1 LRIIV
6 RLGTEELDF
15 TQLNPAMPFARGLP
29 VFPPFDERGRPG
41 AFARSRKPRIGGCMN
56 FSIKVDPATWQRYIS
71 TPVKGQALLMEPFT
85 NKGTAFT
92 VRERDELDLHGLL
105 PPQVSTIE
113 QQLVRVYEN
122 FSMKPTPLQK
132 FIYMASLQDRN
143 ETLFYRL
150 CHERIDEMMPIVYT
164 PVVGEACQKYS
175 HIYRRARGLYVS
187 YDQRD
192 NIEKVL
198 SNFHTNNPS
207 IIVVTDGERILGLGD
222 QGAGGMGI
230 PIGKLCLYTLCAGV
244 SPYSTLPITL
254 DVGTD
259 NEERLADPLYLGLRQ
274 RRVRGEEYQAFIDRF
289 VAAVRRVYPNV
300 LLQWEDFLKGNAI
313 KQLDRF
319 RDQLSTF
326 NDDIQGT
333 AAVVL
338 AGIYGALRLTGQK
351 MRDQRLVFAGAGA
364 SAHGIAGLFVSAL
377 VEEGLSE
384 EEARR
389 RIWTVD
395 TKGLV
400 LNDRSGLEDFKA
412 MYARDVSDVANWKCA
427 DRSKITLEEL
437 VENAKPTILIGVSA
451 TPGTFSENVVR
462 LMAKYNERPIIFP
475 LSNPTSKS
483 ECTAEEAIRW
493 SEGRAIVAT
502 GSPFDPVTYEGR
514 KSRIGQCNNAF
525 VFPGIGLG
533 ICIARVT
540 HVSDGMF
547 LEAAKALAEK
557 VSAQD
562 LAESAVYPQL
572 STIRD
577 CSHAVATAVIRRAV
591 SEGYADAGILVNL
604 DKTVRQAMWFPEYLP
619 IRYEPPR
626 MDTSR
631 EAFATANME

>member
-1 LRIIV
+1 
-6 RLGTEELDF
+6 
-15 TQLNPAMPFARGLP
+15 
-29 VFPPFDERGRPG
+29 
-41 AFARSRKPRIGGCMN
+41 MN
-56 FSIKVDPATWQRYIS
+56 FSIKVDPATWQQYIS
-71 TPVKGQALLMEPFT
+71 TPIKGKALLLDPFL

-92 VRERDELDLHGLL
+92 ARERAELDLDGLL
-105 PPQVSTIE
+105 PAQVSTIE
-113 QQLVRVYEN
+113 QQLDRVYEN
-122 FSMKPTPLQK
+122 FLAKSTPLEK
-132 FIYMASLQDRN
+132 FVFMASLQDRN

-175 HIYRRARGLYVS
+175 HIYRRGRGLYVT

-192 NIEKVL
+192 HIERVL
-198 SNFHTNNPS
+198 ANYHTNNPS

-244 SPYSTLPITL
+244 SPYSTLPITI

-259 NEERLADPLYLGLRQ
+259 NEERLNDPLYLGLRQ
-274 RRVRGEEYQAFIDRF
+274 KRVRGEAYQEFIDLF

-313 KQLDRF
+313 HQLDRF

-338 AGIYGALRLTGQK
+338 SGIYGALKLTGLP
-351 MRDQRLVFAGAGA
+351 MREQRLVFAGAGA
-364 SAHGIAGLFVSAL
+364 SAHGIASLFVAAL
-377 VEEGLSE
+377 VEDGVPLD
-384 EEARR
+384 EARR
-389 RIWTVD
+389 RIYTVD

-412 MYARDVSDVANWKCA
+412 TYARDVNEVANWDCA
-427 DRSKITLEEL
+427 DRSKITLEE
-437 VENAKPTILIGVSA
+437 VVINAKPTILIGVSA
-451 TPGTFSENVVR
+451 TPGTFNEPVVR
-462 LMAKYNERPIIFP
+462 LMAKNNARPIIFP

-493 SEGRAIVAT
+493 SDGRAIVAT
-502 GSPFDPVTYEGR
+502 GSPFSPVIYNGER
-514 KSRIGQCNNAF
+514 HRIGQGNNAF
-525 VFPGIGLG
+525 IFPGVGLG
-533 ICIARVT
+533 VCVGRAT
-540 HVSDGMF
+540 HISDGMF
-547 LEAAKALAEK
+547 LAAAKALADQ
-557 VSAQD
+557 VTAAD

-591 SEGYADAGILVNL
+591 SEGHADPGVLVNVE
-604 DKTVRQAMWFPEYLP
+604 KTVRSAMWFPEYMP
-619 IRYEPPR
+619 IRYEPR
-626 MDTSR
+626 RTESSR
-631 EAFATANME
+631 EAFVTAVSD